1 MLAQGLANGANTLV
15 GQGLN
20 MLNYNRQR
28 RDSLADYNMQNEYNK
43 PINQV
48 KRLTE
53 AGISPYAS
61 SGQSLLASAPTPR
74 PATMGQSNTSKPL
87 DMMTLQQGVEQVKLL
102 KLQQQ
107 KVMADTANV
116 DADTNNKKLEYD
128 TNIDDW
134 NDPKLTGILA
144 KRKHF
149 DLDNILAMINKNSNQ
164 ASLAGQ
170 QASNAAAQ
178 YKGIQANSD
187 IAQIEKLFRSQ
198 LLQGKAD
205 VLQGQIG
212 MYKNKNYRDE
222 IQNYYAKKDFSN
234 QSSLIQSNAEIR
246 KQEAELANILP
257 ASMRYF
263 LEKMGG
269 NRAIGSGIGVLL
281 RRLLFR

>member
-74 PATMGQSNTSKPL
+74 PASMGQSGGSRPL
-87 DMMTLQQGVEQVKLL
+87 DVLQMQQGAEQIKLL
-102 KLQQQ
+102 KLEQAK
-107 KVMADTANV
+107 KVEETRAIAADADNKRLQYDTDSDDWLNPKQMSNMGKYKHYNVSKLHSDIRKTDFGANLLSEQADTELVRRKGMKTSNEI
-116 DADTNNKKLEYD
+116 AD
-128 TNIDDW
+128 
-134 NDPKLTGILA
+134 
-144 KRKHF
+144 
-149 DLDNILAMINKNSNQ
+149 
-164 ASLAGQ
+164 
-170 QASNAAAQ
+170 
-178 YKGIQANSD
+178 
-187 IAQIEKLFRSQ
+187 IEKLFRSK
-198 LLQGKAD
+198 LLQGRAD
-205 VLQGQIG
+205 LLEGQIG
-212 MYKNKNYRDE
+212 SYRNKNYRDS
-222 IQNYYAKKDFSN
+222 IQNYFAHKDFGN

-269 NRAIGSGIGVLL
+269 NRAISSGIGVLL